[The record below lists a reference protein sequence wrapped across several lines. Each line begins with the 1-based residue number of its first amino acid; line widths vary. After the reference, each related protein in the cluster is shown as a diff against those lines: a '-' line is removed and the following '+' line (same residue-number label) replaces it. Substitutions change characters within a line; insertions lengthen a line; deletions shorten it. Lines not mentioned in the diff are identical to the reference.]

1 MTLIAVE
8 GAAGCGKTVRLMEL
22 VSQTIEES
30 PLLDGQR
37 VLALT
42 FMHGAR
48 RRLNEKLRGI
58 EAVRGRVECV
68 TVDSFAQR
76 LLRRWRG
83 LAQALGMPPL
93 QPDQYDEQ
101 CDWAGALLER
111 PEVRAWV
118 AISFPVVLVDES
130 QDLKPE
136 RLRMVSALAESVSLL
151 VAADEFQCL
160 SQALRPNPCVTW
172 LRAAC
177 KPVVLTEIRRTDVQ
191 ALLTAAATIR
201 GGGVAQNGQGFKVFA
216 AKGMPMAGVYLAN
229 ALAWR
234 KGGNAAVI
242 TPSLK
247 GGFAQKVVARVGQ
260 GPCGK
265 QQNGPYTIRWEQSD
279 SDEVA
284 ELIEMLQLGNDVT
297 AVEAV
302 TALQRLPRSG
312 AVREVISWVR
322 RQARTGAATSFGR
335 QEVEKAIARQVQ
347 LRRQRYA
354 ADHASF
360 SAMTV
365 QQAKNR
371 EFDGVVVLWPYQVG
385 GDDEHKRRLL
395 YNAITRARRWCTVI
409 LQSEDLLKGAPFA

>member
-30 PLLDGQR
+30 PLLEGQR

-83 LAQALGMPPL
+83 LARALGMPPL

-101 CDWAGALLER
+101 CDWAGALLEC

-160 SQALRPNPCVTW
+160 SQELRPNPCVTW

-201 GGGVAQNGQGFKVFA
+201 GGGVAQNGQGFKVLA
-216 AKGMPMAGVYLAN
+216 AKGMPMAGTYLAN

-247 GGFAQKVVARVGQ
+247 GGFAQKVVAQVGQ

-265 QQNGPYTIRWEQSD
+265 HQNGPYTIRWEQSD

-284 ELIEMLQLGNDVT
+284 KLIEMLELANDVT

-322 RQARTGAATSFGR
+322 RQARTGATTSFGH

-354 ADHASF
+354 ADRATF

-395 YNAITRARRWCTVI
+395 YNAITRARRWCAVV